1 VVKKSMKV
9 KLFSLVTALLML
21 GCGSPDVD
29 DPETLDEI
37 IAEAIDEDNLQ
48 YRGKEGEELSYAPN
62 EQTPYT
68 GWIKKIHS
76 NGQVRM
82 LLQIKDGKPSGLQ
95 TVWFENGQ
103 KKDEGNWKDGKTDGL
118 KTTWFENGQKKEE
131 GNWKDGKLDGLVT
144 MWYENGQ
151 KLFKGNWKDGKLDGL
166 VTMWH
171 ENGQKQEEKNYP
183 DGLLTAWYE
192 NGQKGLEENSKDGK
206 QISAEVWK
214 PNGVKCPETNLKDG
228 TGVVVYYNEGGTE
241 RSRETFKDGKLVE
254 VED

>member
-1 VVKKSMKV
+1 MKV

-48 YRGKEGEELSYAPN
+48 HRGKEGEKLFYAPN

-68 GWIKKIHS
+68 GWIKEIHS

-82 LLQIKDGKPSGLQ
+82 LLQIKDGKPNGLQ
-95 TVWFENGQ
+95 TAWY
-103 KKDEGNWKDGKTDGL
+103 
-118 KTTWFENGQKKEE
+118 ENGQKKEE
-131 GNWKDGKLDGLVT
+131 GNWKDVKVDGLWTV
-144 MWYENGQ
+144 WYENGQ
-151 KLFKGNWKDGKLDGL
+151 KKFKGNWKDGKLDGL
-166 VTMWH
+166 VTVWH
-171 ENGQKQEEKNYP
+171 ENGQKEEERNYKDGEP

-192 NGQKGLEENSKDGK
+192 NGQKWLEENYKDGK
-206 QISAEVWK
+206 KFSAEVWK
-214 PNGVKCPETNLKDG
+214 PWGVKCPETNLKDG
-228 TGVVVYYNEGGTE
+228 TGVVVYYNEDGTE
-241 RSRETFKDGKLVE
+241 GSRQTYKDGKLVE